1 MLRLLLLPFKPLFK
15 LLGVNYNQLYAILTA
30 KLTMD
35 NRRSISF
42 SNNNP
47 KTPKNQIF
55 KQILV
60 YAFLGAVLVLTMVQ
74 IQSPLL
80 IYTIFFSVVMITVAI
95 AMISEFTT
103 LLFDNRDNAVLA
115 SRPVNN
121 ETLAMAKI
129 FHIAIYMLM
138 ISLSISLAIII
149 FTLAKFGVAAMLMLV
164 ALLIF
169 TAFFILFLTNIFYF
183 ALSNVVSAQRMKDI
197 VVYMQVAMAIL
208 FMAAYQL
215 MPRLMDYYD
224 ITHIGHMVLQWWHLL
239 VPPVW
244 MSAALDMLIQNSIDT
259 KHIVFLGFAMAIPI
273 LSLVLVVKVLSPRFN
288 KAVQQQENTKKRKK
302 TTQIT
307 RHKQSWMGWLSRV
320 FTPNIQEAACFEMV
334 WKMSG
339 RERKYKQ
346 TVYPV
351 FGYILIFMLIYTFKG
366 KEFSLDSLQ
375 AGNKYL
381 IFLYFPA
388 LLAFSL
394 IINLGFSDNK
404 KSSWLFRAVP
414 IHSVGIVLRGALK
427 AVLFKYFM
435 PVYVII
441 AAASIYIWGIK
452 VIDDILLALI
462 TNVLM
467 TSLYQRYFIY
477 HLPFTTEKGA
487 NDMSSNFITGLLI
500 MIGIVIAV
508 GIHYALIHIHYAVA
522 IAIAPLLVL
531 LIVLLKTFNKMSWK
545 NIRS

>member
-1 MLRLLLLPFKPLFK
+1 MLTLLLFPFKPLFK
-15 LLGVNYNQLYAILTA
+15 LLDVNYNQLYAILTA

-42 SNNNP
+42 SNNSS
-47 KTPKNQIF
+47 KTPKNQIV
-55 KQILV
+55 KQVFLYALLGTILL
-60 YAFLGAVLVLTMVQ
+60 FTTMV
-74 IQSPLL
+74 IQSTLL
-80 IYTIFFSVVMITVAI
+80 IYTIFFSVVMMMIAI

-103 LLFDNRDNAVLA
+103 LLFDNRDNFVLA

-121 ETLAMAKI
+121 ETLAIAKI
-129 FHIAIYMLM
+129 FHIAIYMLI
-138 ISLSISLAIII
+138 ISLSISLAVII
-149 FTLAKFGVAAMLMLV
+149 FTLSEFGVVAMLMLV

-183 ALSNVVSAQRMKDI
+183 ALSNVVSTQRMKDI
-197 VVYMQVAMAIL
+197 VVYIQVAMAIL

-215 MPRLMDYYD
+215 MPRLMDYYE
-224 ITHIGHMVLQWWHLL
+224 ITQIGNMTLKWWHLL

-244 MSAALDMLIQNSIDT
+244 MSAALDMMIQGNPDT
-259 KHIVFLGFAMAIPI
+259 KHIVFLAFAMVIPI

-307 RHKQSWMGWLSRV
+307 QHKQSWMGWLSRI

-351 FGYILIFMLIYTFKG
+351 FGYILIFMLIFTFKG
-366 KEFSLDSLQ
+366 KDFSLARLEAS
-375 AGNKYL
+375 NNYL
-381 IFLYFPA
+381 IYLYFPA
-388 LLAFSL
+388 LLSFSL
-394 IINLGFSDNK
+394 IGNLGFTDNK
-404 KSSWLFRAVP
+404 KSSWLFRTMP
-414 IHSVGIVLRGALK
+414 IHSVGIVFRGALK

-441 AAASIYIWGIK
+441 AAASLYIWNATI
-452 VIDDILLALI
+452 VDDILLALI
-462 TNVLM
+462 INVLI
-467 TSLYQRYFIY
+467 TSLYHRYFI
-477 HLPFTTEKGA
+477 HDLPFTTQKGA
-487 NDMSSNFITGLLI
+487 NDMSVNFITGLLI

-508 GIHYALIHIHYAVA
+508 GIHYTLIHIHYAVG
-522 IAIAPLLVL
+522 IAIVPLFVL
-531 LIVLLKTFNKMSWK
+531 MLVLLKTYDTMSWK
-545 NIRS
+545 SIHS